1 MGITSASDIEKNKTR
16 WRQYKSGYAWFTDN
30 TLRIKL
36 NKYQYFGNSVD
47 NNTFYDYGAFA
58 VDVKYELI
66 GVAETKVNA
75 LANGAVKQNAD
86 DIGLIEA
93 AIADMDAS
101 YADTNE
107 GVLTSITQVNGKI
120 TAATQRKV
128 KMADMSDTDVF
139 VFYYGIT
146 TELI

>member
-1 MGITSASDIEKNKTR
+1 MCTYLSNNLTREMG
-16 WRQYKSGYAWFTDN
+16 
-30 TLRIKL
+30 
-36 NKYQYFGNSVD
+36 
-47 NNTFYDYGAFA
+47 
-58 VDVKYELI
+58 
-66 GVAETKVNA
+66 NA
-75 LANGAVKQNAD
+75 LANSAVKQNAD
-86 DIGLIEA
+86 DIGSIEA

-101 YADTNE
+101 YTDTNE
-107 GVLTSITQVNGKI
+107 SVLTSITQVDGKI